1 MNLSLVMSSWNSGT
15 HFSAAVLS
23 EFVASPEI
31 EYKDMNE
38 YKYIEYLSTHER
50 GGKEQRILNSLS
62 SNDKLYKKYNLHF
75 LSTSINNT
83 KVIGLMLSRACDWTL
98 SVSPTF
104 SSPNSCLAEVSTW
117 LFQGGNSGGKRR
129 VASSW
134 HAVP

>member
-50 GGKEQRILNSLS
+50 GERTKNLEQFI
-62 SNDKLYKKYNLHF
+62 
-75 LSTSINNT
+75 
-83 KVIGLMLSRACDWTL
+83 VEWQ
-98 SVSPTF
+98 TF
-104 SSPNSCLAEVSTW
+104 
-117 LFQGGNSGGKRR
+117 
-129 VASSW
+129 
-134 HAVP
+134 